1 MKKTIL
7 LSVLCLAGMTA
18 QAQQNLNWGQGPQ
31 VASPVVNADNTVT
44 FNIIAPEAQKVQI
57 TGDFLPPK
65 TVEYMGNTYDM
76 PGVTDLVKDDKG
88 VWSFTSDKLQ
98 PELYMY
104 NLIVDGV
111 KVTDPLNVYSLRDIN
126 NLFNIFL
133 IGGDRADLYK
143 VNKVPHGTLSK
154 FWYESPTA
162 GLTRRCTVYTP
173 AGYEA
178 SGKEY
183 PVLYLLHGIGGDEN
197 AWSEL
202 GRAAQILDNL
212 IAQGQAE
219 PMLVVMTN
227 GNISQ
232 EACPGETSEGFK
244 VPTMMLPKTMEGSFE
259 TAFPDVIKAIEKT
272 YRVKKDK
279 AHRAIAGL
287 SMGGFHSL
295 FISMVCS
302 RLPSTVNRRPQ
313 AVSPTSMPTA
323 TQRSTTC
330 SARAPSCSGLA
341 LARPTSS
348 SRATTTYAPTSTPGT
363 INTPT
368 SRMRAATF
376 GATGAS
382 TSQSSFLCSSGN
394 ALSPY
399 HRVSGNP
406 TLPLTLSSCKGSLG

>member
-7 LSVLCLAGMTA
+7 LTVLCLAGMTA
-18 QAQQNLNWGQGPQ
+18 QAQQNLKWGQGPQ

-76 PGVTDLVKDDKG
+76 PGVADLVKDDKG

-98 PELYMY
+98 PELYMS

-111 KVTDPLNVYSLRDIN
+111 KVTDPLNVYSVRDIN

-173 AGYEA
+173 AGYET

-212 IAQGQAE
+212 IAQGKAE

-244 VPTMMLPKTMEGSFE
+244 VPTMMLSKTMEGSFE

-295 FISMVCS
+295 FISINNPDLFDYVGLFS
-302 RLPSTVNRRPQ
+302 A
-313 AVSPTSMPTA
+313 AVDRQQETSDGFPNIYADRNAKIDNLFSKHPKLFWIGIGKTDFLIKSNNDL
-323 TQRSTTC
+323 R
-330 SARAPSCSGLA
+330 
-341 LARPTSS
+341 
-348 SRATTTYAPTSTPGT
+348 TYLDSKHYQYTYLENEGGHIWRNWRIYLTE
-363 INTPT
+363 
-368 SRMRAATF
+368 
-376 GATGAS
+376 
-382 TSQSSFLCSSGN
+382 
-394 ALSPY
+394 Y
-399 HRVSGNP
+399 V
-406 TLPLTLSSCKGSLG
+406 PLLFR